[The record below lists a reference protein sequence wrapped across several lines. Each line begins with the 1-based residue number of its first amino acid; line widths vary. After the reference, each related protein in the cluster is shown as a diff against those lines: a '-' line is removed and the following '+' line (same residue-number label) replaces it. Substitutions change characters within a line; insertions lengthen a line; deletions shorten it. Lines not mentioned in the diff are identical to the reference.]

1 MRRNWDHIAGI
12 RASSYFF
19 QEVVGTATLDED
31 LQPSTLIF
39 ANVFCSL
46 LVWAIIGS
54 SLAYGVKGTGRV
66 VYVTLGLPT
75 LLLFVVFIRT
85 LTLPGA
91 FSGISKYLF
100 GWDWSVFADQPDIW
114 STAVSQTFF
123 SLGIAVRDLVGPIRN
138 RIGCFLR
145 NSFSF
150 SLFPPLSLES

>member
-75 LLLFVVFIRT
+75 LLLFIVFIRT

-123 SLGIAVRDLVGPIRN
+123 SLGIAVRDLVAHQESHRRLSTQLI
-138 RIGCFLR
+138 FL
-145 NSFSF
+145 FSVF
-150 SLFPPLSLES
+150 SI